1 MVYYPIPIHLQKVY
15 ANLGYQKKSF
25 PITEQVS
32 YEVLSLPMFPGM
44 LTQEQERVANA
55 IATSFNQ

>member
-15 ANLGYQKKSF
+15 ANLGYQKTSF

-44 LTQEQERVANA
+44 LTQEQKRVANA